1 MNSRNFILNASGTYG
16 GSVAGRTQSTHR
28 YIVWPCPECGGFITN
43 VGARICGNTTCG
55 GETLSSRY
63 KRWNAKRYHKLQEK
77 TLRGVEEGLHAV
89 YACRP
94 CDQCKSVRT
103 RQRVCHTCI
112 IVSEE

>member
-1 MNSRNFILNASGTYG
+1 MNSRNFTLTCGTYG
-16 GSVAGRTQSTHR
+16 GSVAGRPQSTHR
-28 YIVWPCPECGGFITN
+28 FIVWPCPECGGFITN
-43 VGARICGNTTCG
+43 VGICKCGNPTCG
-55 GETLSSRY
+55 GKTLNT
-63 KRWNAKRYHKLQEK
+63 KRNNAKRYHELQEK
-77 TLRGVEEGLHAV
+77 TLRSVEEGLHAV

>member
-1 MNSRNFILNASGTYG
+1 MNSRNFTLTCGTPG
-16 GSVAGRTQSTHR
+16 GSVAGITHSTHR
-28 YIVWPCPECGGFITN
+28 FIVWPCPECGGFITN
-43 VGARICGNTTCG
+43 LGALSKCGNPTCG
-55 GETLSSRY
+55 GKSS
-63 KRWNAKRYHKLQEK
+63 KGKNAKRYHELQEK
-77 TLRGVEEGLHAV
+77 TLRSVEEGLHAV